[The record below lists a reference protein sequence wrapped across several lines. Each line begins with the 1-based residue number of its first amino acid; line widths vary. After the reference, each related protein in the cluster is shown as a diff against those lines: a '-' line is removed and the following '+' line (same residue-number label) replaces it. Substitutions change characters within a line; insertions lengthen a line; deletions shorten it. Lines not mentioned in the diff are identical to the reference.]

1 MSSRGILRA
10 FTAVYLL
17 VFFAYLFLPLVIMV
31 AAAFNKASIPSV
43 TPWRG
48 TTLAWFENLFH
59 DRLLWKAV
67 LNSLIIGAGVVA
79 LAVPVGLAGALML
92 ARLQGRA
99 RGFLY
104 AVMVSPILTPG
115 VILGISTLIFWKSLF
130 GVPGGLVLTVLG
142 QTSFI
147 ASFCLLLFMARLQ
160 RFDPTLEEA
169 ARDLGATP
177 AQVFLRILV
186 PFLRPAILSAALI
199 AFLQSFENYNTTL
212 FVIGTETTLTV
223 RIASMVRLGVTPEVN
238 ALAVLFVAG
247 TVLAAVLY
255 ELRRRR
261 EKARAEAATKRPRA
275 AEALPRLALTDP
287 PA

>member
-1 MSSRGILRA
+1 MSSRGILRG

-31 AAAFNKASIPSV
+31 AAAFNEASIPSI

-48 TTLAWFENLFH
+48 TTLAWFEDLFR
-59 DRLLWKAV
+59 DRLLWEAV
-67 LNSLIIGAGVVA
+67 LNSVIIGAGVVA

-115 VILGISTLIFWKSLF
+115 VILGISTLIFWNSLF
-130 GVPGGLVLTVLG
+130 GVAGGLLLTVLG

-160 RFDPTLEEA
+160 RFDPALEEA

-177 AQVFLRILV
+177 AQVFRRILV

-223 RIASMVRLGVTPEVN
+223 RIASMVRLGVTPEIN
-238 ALAVLFVAG
+238 ALAVLFVAA
-247 TVLAAVLY
+247 TLVAAVLY
-255 ELRRRR
+255 ELRRRQ
-261 EKARAEAATKRPRA
+261 EKARVEAAAERARA
-275 AEALPRLALTDP
+275 AEALPRLA
-287 PA
+287 PAEAAA

>member
-1 MSSRGILRA
+1 MSSRGILRG

-31 AAAFNKASIPSV
+31 AAAFNEASIPSI

-48 TTLAWFENLFH
+48 TTLAWFDDLFR
-59 DRLLWKAV
+59 DGLLWEAV
-67 LNSLIIGAGVVA
+67 LNSVIIGAGVVA

-115 VILGISTLIFWKSLF
+115 VILGISTLIFWNSLF
-130 GVPGGLVLTVLG
+130 GVAGGLLLTVLG

-160 RFDPTLEEA
+160 RFDPALEEA

-177 AQVFLRILV
+177 ARVFRRILV

-223 RIASMVRLGVTPEVN
+223 RIASMVRLGVTPEIN
-238 ALAVLFVAG
+238 ALAVLFVAA
-247 TVLAAVLY
+247 TLVAAVLY
-255 ELRRRR
+255 ELRRRQ
-261 EKARAEAATKRPRA
+261 EKARVEAAAERARA
-275 AEALPRLALTDP
+275 AEALPRLA
-287 PA
+287 PAEAAA

>member
-1 MSSRGILRA
+1 MSSRGILRG

-17 VFFAYLFLPLVIMV
+17 VFFGYLFLPLVIMV
-31 AAAFNKASIPSV
+31 AAAFNETTIPSV

-48 TTLAWFENLFH
+48 ITLEWFQVLFR
-59 DRLLWKAV
+59 DRLLWDAV
-67 LNSLIIGAGVVA
+67 LNSVLIGLGVVS

-92 ARLQGRA
+92 TRLQGRG
-99 RGFLY
+99 RGLLY

-115 VILGISTLIFWKSLF
+115 VILGISTLIFWNSLF
-130 GVPGGLVLTVLG
+130 GVAGGLLLTVLG

-160 RFDPTLEEA
+160 RFDPALEEA

-177 AQVFLRILV
+177 PQVFRRILV

-223 RIASMVRLGVTPEVN
+223 RIASMVRLGVTPEIN
-238 ALAVLFVAG
+238 ALAVLFMAA
-247 TVLAAVLY
+247 TVVAAVLY
-255 ELRRRR
+255 ELRRRQ
-261 EKARAEAATKRPRA
+261 EKARVEAAAERARA
-275 AEALPRLALTDP
+275 AEALPWLVRTEAR
-287 PA
+287 A